1 MEQVRALAENK
12 AVRPQV
18 LKQVRQQAEEERK
31 GWHAQRRGL
40 EKELARHHAELRQ
53 VAVGGAQ
60 NEATTALIEYLHER
74 IGQAELRIAELDE
87 QLGEDDG
94 WSRDDVADALG
105 DFDEVWDSFSFREQ
119 RYLVGLLVSKI
130 EFDPE
135 DSSLTM
141 EFHATVIDDIDRGLG
156 MVA

>member
-1 MEQVRALAENK
+1 M
-12 AVRPQV
+12 
-18 LKQVRQQAEEERK
+18 
-31 GWHAQRRGL
+31 
-40 EKELARHHAELRQ
+40 
-53 VAVGGAQ
+53 GGVQ
-60 NEATTALIEYLHER
+60 NEATTSLIEYLHER

-105 DFDEVWDSFSFREQ
+105 DFDEVWDSLSPREQ

-141 EFHATVIDDIDRGLG
+141 EFHATGIDDIDRELG
-156 MVA
+156 VVA